1 MCRKLSVRCRK
12 WRWLE
17 NPFPSSCSAND
28 NLLEPRDAPNVV
40 HIQQQQLRDFFF
52 SNSLLLLFMVRSQF
66 PISLSTPTFVASPAI
81 FRGSS
86 KKLFLRNLLS
96 SFQISPRYIFLNE
109 NLGCPN
115 KQFLFSNLPS
125 FSFGQSK

>member
-1 MCRKLSVRCRK
+1 MCRKLSIRCRK

-40 HIQQQQLRDFFF
+40 HIQQQLRDFF

-86 KKLFLRNLLS
+86 KKLLLRNLLLGLVL
-96 SFQISPRYIFLNE
+96 FQKCCPTDYYKKPYMHWVHTNPR
-109 NLGCPN
+109 
-115 KQFLFSNLPS
+115 KQFL
-125 FSFGQSK
+125 GQLA